1 MARRDEFGQ
10 SEVPRGAYGAGARII
25 GRLLLIV
32 AATAPARLAY
42 FKHLYG
48 SDTVDVILDR
58 RVGSRRRRHQA
69 VIPERRQTS
78 RRRRDTSEEIQT
90 FGWALVRR

>member
-1 MARRDEFGQ
+1 MARPNDYRQ
-10 SEVPRGAYGAGARII
+10 SATLPGTRIV

-32 AATAPARLAY
+32 AAEAPARLAY

-58 RVGSRRRRHQA
+58 RVSQRRSRHQA
-69 VIPERRQTS
+69 VLRERRQTS
-78 RRRRDTSEEIQT
+78 RRRRDIREEIET

>member
-1 MARRDEFGQ
+1 MARPDDLWP
-10 SEVPRGAYGAGARII
+10 SASLAGGTRII

-32 AATAPARLAY
+32 APSAPARLAY

-48 SDTVDVILDR
+48 SETVEVILDR
-58 RVGSRRRRHQA
+58 RVDQRRRRHQA
-69 VIPERRQTS
+69 VSRERRQTS
-78 RRRRDTSEEIQT
+78 RRRRDISEEIQT

>member
-1 MARRDEFGQ
+1 MARAEDLWHSASLPG
-10 SEVPRGAYGAGARII
+10 GTRII

-32 AATAPARLAY
+32 ASSAPARLAY

-48 SDTVDVILDR
+48 SETVDVILDR
-58 RVGSRRRRHQA
+58 RVDHRRRRHQA
-69 VIPERRQTS
+69 VIRERRQTS
-78 RRRRDTSEEIQT
+78 RRRRDISEEIQT

>member
-1 MARRDEFGQ
+1 MARPDDLWPSASPPSGT
-10 SEVPRGAYGAGARII
+10 RII

-32 AATAPARLAY
+32 APTAPARLAY

-48 SDTVDVILDR
+48 SETVEVILDR
-58 RVGSRRRRHQA
+58 RADQQRRGRHQA
-69 VIPERRQTS
+69 VSRERRQTS
-78 RRRRDTSEEIQT
+78 RRRRDISEEIQT